1 MKPTSLSTQRVL
13 LRSSSYGSDCPWEV
27 AMDRQ
32 SAPGG
37 KHQSNIEAVQA
48 GSRSKLYI
56 MFDQCKHSTGA
67 AFIGPLP

>member
-1 MKPTSLSTQRVL
+1 
-13 LRSSSYGSDCPWEV
+13 
-27 AMDRQ
+27 MDRQ